1 LQSHSWI
8 TFALAIAGWVGTG
21 GVVYGLLR
29 GKVDSLSHRV
39 ERLEESRIDLLPR
52 SEYNAR
58 HEDLKER
65 LERIEHKLDE
75 KLNR

>member
-1 LQSHSWI
+1 
-8 TFALAIAGWVGTG
+8 
-21 GVVYGLLR
+21 VYGLLR